1 MDIMYSYIKFI
12 DSILGNTVVTESSE
26 RLKEALRPF
35 RIYNNSKNYL
45 PLFPSH
51 YMKNKQ
57 PKKSSLFTQGHPFL
71 VLPQGKVYEDVYSS
85 TRELLHRATHIRSG
99 YGQEAEENRIW
110 LELLYLSQT
119 RS

>member
-45 PLFPSH
+45 PTL
-51 YMKNKQ
+51 
-57 PKKSSLFTQGHPFL
+57 SLT
-71 VLPQGKVYEDVYSS
+71 
-85 TRELLHRATHIRSG
+85 LH
-99 YGQEAEENRIW
+99 EK
-110 LELLYLSQT
+110 
-119 RS
+119 

>member
-1 MDIMYSYIKFI
+1 MYSYIKFI

-57 PKKSSLFTQGHPFL
+57 PKKIKFVYSRSSLPS
-71 VLPQGKVYEDVYSS
+71 V
-85 TRELLHRATHIRSG
+85 ASG
-99 YGQEAEENRIW
+99 ES
-110 LELLYLSQT
+110 L
-119 RS
+119 